1 MNFTK
6 KDCELVFDTFDFYNN
21 IVYEAEEHHF
31 GLIENVHTF
40 LEDYDSPTQVRKTYY
55 KKKLNQSFSNLLSI
69 YSKQN
74 DCIGDMIKCHK
85 KNKNFLIDKEID
97 YKSLLNLKNVTA
109 TLVEAL
115 VVHRKQIN
123 KLLS

>member
-85 KNKNFLIDKEID
+85 KNKNFLVDKEID

>member
-40 LEDYDSPTQVRKTYY
+40 LEDYDNPTQVRKTYY
-55 KKKLNQSFSNLLSI
+55 KKKLNKSFSNLLSI

-74 DCIGDMIKCHK
+74 DCIGDMIKCYK
-85 KNKNFLIDKEID
+85 KNKDFLVDKEID

-115 VVHRKQIN
+115 VAHRKQIN

>member
-40 LEDYDSPTQVRKTYY
+40 LEDYDNPTQVRKTYY
-55 KKKLNQSFSNLLSI
+55 KKKLNKSFSNLLSI

-85 KNKNFLIDKEID
+85 KNKNFLVDKEID
-97 YKSLLNLKNVTA
+97 YQSLLNLKNVTA

>member
-21 IVYEAEEHHF
+21 IVYEAEEYHF

-40 LEDYDSPTQVRKTYY
+40 LEDYDNPTQVRKTYY

-74 DCIGDMIKCHK
+74 DCIGDMIKCHQ
-85 KNKNFLIDKEID
+85 KNKNFLVDKEID

-115 VVHRKQIN
+115 VAHRKQIN